1 MSRIPPLSDET
12 ATKIGC
18 RCLCLRIQRASRVIG
33 RHFDAAFRE
42 LGLNNWQFSLLMKLN
57 RPSPL
62 TVTHL
67 AEELGMDRTTT
78 TKNLKPLERRGL
90 LTIRRDELD
99 ARVKRVVLTS
109 AGQALLT
116 EAVQHWDAA
125 QQTIEASLRGSDLG
139 SLHAALEAIAQS

>member
-1 MSRIPPLSDET
+1 
-12 ATKIGC
+12 
-18 RCLCLRIQRASRVIG
+18 
-33 RHFDAAFRE
+33 
-42 LGLNNWQFSLLMKLN
+42 MKLN

-62 TVTHL
+62 TITDL
-67 AEELGMDRTTT
+67 AEELAMDRTTT